1 MATKQE
7 TLWFGFLDAG
17 KKGGPVVRDV
27 TLGTGTPTT
36 FYLFN
41 LNRGAILE
49 YRRDIAE
56 PKLRELTEKE
66 MELVDELRE
75 AFERARKGFTPRE
88 ERKPKPLPPT
98 RKKARVDEV
107 EETDDEDDTEVDGA
121 DDGDDDDGDSGD
133 GGDEVDGDGGGDDEK
148 KTKTGAAKKSKKK
161 KDN

>member
-7 TLWFGFLDAG
+7 TLWFGYLDAG
-17 KKGGPVVRDV
+17 EKGSFVVRDV
-27 TLGTGTPTT
+27 TLGTGTPAT

-66 MELVDELRE
+66 ADKVDELRA
-75 AFERARKGFTPRE
+75 AFEQGRKGFTPRE

-98 RKKARVDEV
+98 RKKAPVEEV
-107 EETDDEDDTEVDGA
+107 EEQDDEDDTDVEIE
-121 DDGDDDDGDSGD
+121 DDDDADAEIEAD
-133 GGDEVDGDGGGDDEK
+133 DDDEDDDDK
-148 KTKTGAAKKSKKK
+148 KPDSGAAKKAKK
-161 KDN
+161 

>member
-7 TLWFGFLDAG
+7 TLWFGYLDAG
-17 KKGGPVVRDV
+17 KKGSFVVRDV
-27 TLGTGTPTT
+27 TLGTGTPAT

-66 MELVDELRE
+66 ADKVDELRA
-75 AFERARKGFTPRE
+75 AFEQARKGFTPRE

-98 RKKARVDEV
+98 RKKARVEEV
-107 EETDDEDDTEVDGA
+107 EEQDDEDDTDIEI
-121 DDGDDDDGDSGD
+121 DDDDDAD
-133 GGDEVDGDGGGDDEK
+133 AEIEADDDDDEK
-148 KTKTGAAKKSKKK
+148 PDSGAAKKAKK
-161 KDN
+161 

>member
-7 TLWFGFLDAG
+7 TLWFGYLDAG
-17 KKGGPVVRDV
+17 EKGSFVVRDV
-27 TLGTGTPTT
+27 TLGTGTPAT

-66 MELVDELRE
+66 ADQIDELRV
-75 AFERARKGFTPRE
+75 AFEQARKGFTPRE

-98 RKKARVDEV
+98 RKKAPVEEV
-107 EETDDEDDTEVDGA
+107 EEQDDEDDTDVEI
-121 DDGDDDDGDSGD
+121 DDDDDEDVEIEADDDDDNEKPDS
-133 GGDEVDGDGGGDDEK
+133 
-148 KTKTGAAKKSKKK
+148 GAAKKAKK
-161 KDN
+161 